1 MLGKRLSN
9 KPQTATP
16 TAAFTGPGLH
26 HGIRQ
31 FVLRA
36 SALRPS
42 ALIRGAP
49 VRRHPAKLS
58 LERLGSAFA
67 QLWEQVPLSCVRA
80 AETTLVSGFIPSR
93 GPLRSWIPP
102 EREPCPAGARPHFR
116 CSFCSPCS
124 APVQSGLPVGT
135 SSCSTRDGLLSEHNH
150 GDRNGGRVNGGALWK
165 LLTSLLINGSRTCER
180 PNASANGGRDT
191 WRSIWRHGSS

>member
-1 MLGKRLSN
+1 MPQKRRRRPLLS
-9 KPQTATP
+9 QGRRDTMVV
-16 TAAFTGPGLH
+16 
-26 HGIRQ
+26 RQ

-102 EREPCPAGARPHFR
+102 GREPCPAGARPHFR

-135 SSCSTRDGLLSEHNH
+135 FSCSTRDGLLSEHDQD
-150 GDRNGGRVNGGALWK
+150 DRNGGVVNRASLWK
-165 LLTSLLINGSRTCER
+165 LLTSLLITSSRACER
-180 PNASANGGRDT
+180 RSAFAKCGRDR
-191 WRSIWRHGSS
+191 WRSILRRGSS